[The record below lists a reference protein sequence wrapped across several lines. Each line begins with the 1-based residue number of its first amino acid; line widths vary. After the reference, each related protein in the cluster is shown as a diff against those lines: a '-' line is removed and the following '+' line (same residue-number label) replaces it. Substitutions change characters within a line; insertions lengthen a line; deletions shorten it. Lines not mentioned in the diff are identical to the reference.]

1 MPRPDDCT
9 ANVKSKQNWAKNSV
23 PTRHIDM
30 RKGNVMILYGLKN
43 CDTCRKALK
52 KIDLATFVDVR
63 AEGVPDEILEKAIAQ
78 FGNALINSRST
89 TWRQMSDADREMAP
103 LELLKKHPTVMKRP
117 LIDRDGEF
125 FLGWTPK
132 VQSALDI

>member
-1 MPRPDDCT
+1 
-9 ANVKSKQNWAKNSV
+9 
-23 PTRHIDM
+23 
-30 RKGNVMILYGLKN
+30 MILYGLKN